1 MIEKGRDFKSL
12 LLLSKILSRGEFDFS
27 SILLY
32 NIIINVERSWK
43 NFEL

>member
-1 MIEKGRDFKSL
+1 MLFHFE
-12 LLLSKILSRGEFDFS
+12 KILSRGEFDFS